1 MDMFTPM
8 ATIIEVDKLTATG
21 APDLR
26 EGCKITPLDCKMKPL
41 WKLLGLLP
49 SRSRV
54 FRVTSITIYAND
66 ARTVLAYHHD
76 APTTQTLS

>member
-8 ATIIEVDKLTATG
+8 ATIIEGDKLTATG
-21 APDLR
+21 VPDLWD
-26 EGCKITPLDCKMKPL
+26 GCKITPLDFKMKPL
-41 WKLLGLLP
+41 WKCLP

-54 FRVTSITIYAND
+54 FRVTPITIYANG
-66 ARTVLAYHHD
+66 ARTMLAYHHD

>member
-8 ATIIEVDKLTATG
+8 ATIIEVDKLTTG

-49 SRSRV
+49 SRPRPPRAPPPPPHASKAREGSRT
-54 FRVTSITIYAND
+54 R
-66 ARTVLAYHHD
+66 
-76 APTTQTLS
+76 